1 MPKISHLSASLLFA
15 ACVSIAAIGQT
26 PAPTP
31 TPSSLNSDEGQVI
44 KVESRLVVVPVSVT
58 DANDQPVTGLT
69 VNDFRVLEEGKA
81 QKIETL
87 GTADVVPLE
96 IVLLFDISA
105 STQSM
110 FKFQKET
117 AAQFLGDVMRP
128 IDHAAIFTLGETPIL
143 VQPRDTAEKSIA
155 AINNLTLPSKQLTA
169 FYDTVGTAADYLR
182 QNAPEATRRVIVTIS
197 DGEDTNSARVISAI
211 QAGYKQVGDKIN
223 TIDSKTL
230 YELTVKN
237 RDRAVLSE
245 RVRVAKAIQDADT
258 VFYSINPSGSSISL
272 NKISMVGQENMQLLA
287 NETGGEA
294 FLPTFKPVDT
304 TDALQNTSDD
314 HQNRILLQKIFR
326 QLAAELRA
334 QYLIEYYPE
343 TEYPNGRF
351 VKLDVGLQNAAGRKV
366 RARQGYY
373 VKH

>member
-1 MPKISHLSASLLFA
+1 
-15 ACVSIAAIGQT
+15 
-26 PAPTP
+26 
-31 TPSSLNSDEGQVI
+31 
-44 KVESRLVVVPVSVT
+44 
-58 DANDQPVTGLT
+58 
-69 VNDFRVLEEGKA
+69 
-81 QKIETL
+81 
-87 GTADVVPLE
+87 
-96 IVLLFDISA
+96 
-105 STQSM
+105 
-110 FKFQKET
+110 
-117 AAQFLGDVMRP
+117 
-128 IDHAAIFTLGETPIL
+128 
-143 VQPRDTAEKSIA
+143 
-155 AINNLTLPSKQLTA
+155 
-169 FYDTVGTAADYLR
+169 
-182 QNAPEATRRVIVTIS
+182 
-197 DGEDTNSARVISAI
+197 
-211 QAGYKQVGDKIN
+211 
-223 TIDSKTL
+223 
-230 YELTVKN
+230 
-237 RDRAVLSE
+237 
-245 RVRVAKAIQDADT
+245 VAKAIQDADT